1 MLPRQPSTVPAWRRA
16 QALLVET
23 CRAQTSAQS
32 VAVCIDE
39 VRALPMP
46 HSRGGQALGSG
57 HPRVPIPAALQGRVS
72 THACAAARAQSQD
85 PPHAYSP
92 PLPTCSPDG
101 QTFAVLASTVVRR
114 GEFGLPDEVL
124 PDDVFALEPVQGA
137 EGVAMLTVLG
147 NVGAP

>member
-1 MLPRQPSTVPAWRRA
+1 MPAWRRA
-16 QALLVET
+16 QALLIDT
-23 CRAQTSAQS
+23 CRAQTSLQT
-32 VAVCIDE
+32 VAVRIDE

-46 HSRGGQALGSG
+46 HSAPGAARRPGPWLR
-57 HPRVPIPAALQGRVS
+57 PPACTRPCS